1 MCTCANNYW
10 KYVNSKCLL
19 VIMLLNASA
28 YILEFSRK
36 RNIIKENI
44 YDAVRF

>member
-1 MCTCANNYW
+1 
-10 KYVNSKCLL
+10 
-19 VIMLLNASA
+19 MLALYGLT

-44 YDAVRF
+44 YYGVRF